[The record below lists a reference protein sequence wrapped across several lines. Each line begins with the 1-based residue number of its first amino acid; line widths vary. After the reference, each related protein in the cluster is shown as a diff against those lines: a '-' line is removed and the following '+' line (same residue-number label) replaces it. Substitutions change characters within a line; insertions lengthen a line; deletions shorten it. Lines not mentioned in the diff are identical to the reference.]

1 MYQKLVS
8 GNIEIITG
16 PMFSGKSAEL
26 IRRITILSYAEL
38 KTLVIKH
45 SYDDRFSANEITSR
59 NGDKISSF
67 LASST
72 NDIRK
77 LFNSDYKFLVID
89 EAQFFDDDLY
99 DFIVEISNKGTNV
112 IISGLDQ
119 DFQRKPF
126 PLMANLMSIADVI
139 LKLKAVCLICKSSAG
154 SSFRKNKSRNLWEV
168 GDTQEYEA
176 RCKFCHQKGEEKKKI
191 KTS

>member
-1 MYQKLVS
+1 MYKKLVS

-26 IRRITILSYAEL
+26 IRRTTILSYAEL
-38 KTLVIKH
+38 KTLVVKH
-45 SYDDRFSANEITSR
+45 SYDDRFSKNEITSR
-59 NGDKISSF
+59 NGDKIASF

-72 NDIRK
+72 KEIK
-77 LFNSDYKFLVID
+77 SLFNNEYKFLVID
-89 EAQFFDDDLY
+89 EAQFFDNDLY
-99 DFIVEISNKGTNV
+99 DFIVEISNNGTNV

-126 PLMANLMSIADVI
+126 PLMANLMAIADVV
-139 LKLKAVCLICKSSAG
+139 LKLKAVCLVCKSCAG
-154 SSFRKNKSRNLWEV
+154 TSFRKNKSINLWEV

-176 RCKFCHQKGEEKKKI
+176 RCKFCHQKGEEKKQK
-191 KTS
+191 